1 MRYPEVH
8 RDDTVET
15 IHGEAIA
22 DPYRWLEDGD
32 SAETRAFIEAQN
44 AFAEPILAALP
55 ARAAFRE
62 RVTALLEAP
71 TRGCPWVRGGRV
83 FAWHSDGQNQPV
95 LVVADSVDELDGAP
109 RVLLDPNA
117 LSSDGT
123 VAVTMASVSPDGA
136 LLAYGAADGGS
147 DWRTI
152 RVRDVETGEDLAD
165 EIPWTKWNSAVWLEG
180 GDRGAFSY
188 WAYDE
193 PTDDALTDEMGA
205 GRLMR
210 HEIGADPSA
219 DAVLFSRPDEPR
231 LFARHWPRDDD
242 WFVLSTDTGSSSGN
256 DLRVRRHDE
265 AEYRQLVTGHEQEW
279 NAIGIHDGL
288 LYAVTD
294 ADASRYRLA
303 AFDLA
308 TGDERTI
315 VPEHPE
321 DVLLDAALTASG
333 LVLEYSHDA
342 AHRMQLAS
350 FDGAIGD
357 AVPLGDGVSI
367 TGSEASAHS
376 DTVLVSTQSFVDRG
390 TRHVV
395 EVDGDRLVSHR
406 TLPTPGPAAPAAATH
421 RIRVVSTDGETVP
434 AFVVRPE
441 GDRFAPLGDG
451 PRPTLIWGYGGFNI
465 PMNPGFRAVL
475 AAWVE
480 AGGVLVVPNLRGGGE
495 FGSEWHK
502 AGTKERKQQVFDDL
516 FAVAE
521 HLIDTG
527 LTTPQQLALH
537 GRSNGGLL
545 AGAALTQRPEL
556 WAAVLPGVGV
566 LDMLRFHRFTIGWAW
581 ASDYGD
587 PDEAEAFSYLRRYS
601 PLHNV
606 RSGVVY
612 PPTLITTGDHDDR
625 VVPAHSFK
633 FAAELQRAQA
643 AAAARGEGSG
653 SDERAD
659 APVLLSVDTRAGH
672 GMGKPKDAAAL
683 EFADQL
689 AFAAHHTGLVVD
701 GAPAET
707 VGAGSATVPA
717 SGADGMAGQPA

>member
-1 MRYPEVH
+1 MRYPEVR

-22 DPYRWLEDGD
+22 DPYRWLEDGE
-32 SAETRAFIEAQN
+32 SGQTRDFVAAQN
-44 AFAEPILAALP
+44 ALAEPILAALP
-55 ARAAFRE
+55 ARKAFR
-62 RVTALLEAP
+62 RIVTALLEAP
-71 TRGCPWVRGGRV
+71 TRGCPWQRGDRV

-95 LVVADSVDELDGAP
+95 LVVADSVDELESG

-152 RVRDVETGEDLAD
+152 RIRDVATGEDLAD
-165 EIPWTKWNSAVWLEG
+165 EIPWTKWNGAVWLPG
-180 GDRGAFSY
+180 HRAFSY
-188 WAYDE
+188 WAYDA
-193 PTDDALTDEMGA
+193 PTGDALTDEMGG

-210 HEIGADPSA
+210 HDVGTDAAD
-219 DAVLFSRPDEPR
+219 DAVLFARPDEPR

-256 DLRVRRHDE
+256 DLAVRRHDE
-265 AEYRQLVTGHEQEW
+265 GPEALRQLVTGHEHEW
-279 NAIGIHDGL
+279 NAVGIRDGRL
-288 LYAVTD
+288 FAVTD
-294 ADASRYRLA
+294 EGAARYRLA
-303 AFDLA
+303 AFDLE
-308 TGDERTI
+308 TGAQSTI

-321 DVLLDAALTASG
+321 DVLLDASLTASG

-342 AHRMQLAS
+342 SHRMQLAT
-350 FDGAIGD
+350 FDGELGD

-367 TGSEASAHS
+367 TGSESSARS
-376 DTVLVSTQSFVDRG
+376 TTVFASTQSFVDRG
-390 TRHVV
+390 TRHVI
-395 EVDGDRLVSHR
+395 EVDGDRLVAHR
-406 TLPTPGPAAPAAATH
+406 TLPTPGPAAPAAATE
-421 RIRVVSTDGETVP
+421 RIRVASTDGATVP
-434 AFVVRPE
+434 AFLVRPGE
-441 GDRFAPLGDG
+441 DRSAAVEG

-475 AAWVE
+475 AAWVA

-521 HLIDTG
+521 HLIERG
-527 LTTPQQLALH
+527 VTTRAQLALH

-566 LDMLRFHRFTIGWAW
+566 LDMLRYHRFTIGWAW

-587 PDEAEAFSYLRRYS
+587 PDDPAAHAYLRAYS

-606 RSGVVY
+606 RQGVAY

-643 AAAARGEGSG
+643 AAGLDDPST
-653 SDERAD
+653 D

-689 AFAAHHTGLVVD
+689 AFAAHHTGLVVGSPD
-701 GAPAET
+701 EVLDEPALDAAALDPGAR
-707 VGAGSATVPA
+707 
-717 SGADGMAGQPA
+717 

>member
-1 MRYPEVH
+1 MRYPEVR
-8 RDDTVET
+8 RDGTVET

-55 ARAAFRE
+55 ARSAFRE
-62 RVTALLEAP
+62 RVAALLTAP
-71 TRGCPWVRGGRV
+71 TRGCPWERGGRV
-83 FAWHSDGQNQPV
+83 FAWHGGEQNQPV
-95 LVVADSVDELDGAP
+95 LVVADSIDALEHG

-117 LSSDGT
+117 LSADGT
-123 VAVTMASVSPDGA
+123 VAVNVASVSPDGA
-136 LLAYGAADGGS
+136 LLAYGVSDGGS

-152 RVRDVETGEDLAD
+152 RVRDVATG
-165 EIPWTKWNSAVWLEG
+165 
-180 GDRGAFSY
+180 
-188 WAYDE
+188 
-193 PTDDALTDEMGA
+193 DD
-205 GRLMR
+205 
-210 HEIGADPSA
+210 
-219 DAVLFSRPDEPR
+219 DAVLFARPEEPR
-231 LFARHWPRDDD
+231 LFARHWPRDDE

-256 DLRVRRHDE
+256 DLAVRRHDE
-265 AEYRQLVTGHEQEW
+265 GADALRQLVEGHEHEW
-279 NAIGIHDGL
+279 SAIGIHGGR

-294 ADASRYRLA
+294 EGAPRYRLA

-308 TGDERTI
+308 TGEQSTI
-315 VPEHPE
+315 VPEHDD
-321 DVLLDAALTASG
+321 DVLLDASLTERG

-342 AHRMQLAS
+342 SHRMQLAS
-350 FDGAIGD
+350 LDGELGD
-357 AVPLGDGVSI
+357 AVPLGEGVSI
-367 TGSEASAHS
+367 TGSESSSASG
-376 DTVLVSTQSFVDRG
+376 TVFASTSSFVDRG
-390 TRHVV
+390 TRHVIV
-395 EVDGDRLVSHR
+395 VDGARLLEHR
-406 TLPTPGPAAPAAATH
+406 TLPTPGPAAPRAVTH
-421 RIRVVSTDGETVP
+421 RIRTASSDGQQVP
-434 AFVVRPE
+434 AFLVRPD
-441 GDRFAPLGDG
+441 GDAGDA

-465 PMNPGFRAVL
+465 PMNPAFRAVL
-475 AAWVE
+475 AAWVD

-502 AGTKERKQQVFDDL
+502 GGTKERKQQVFDDL
-516 FAVAE
+516 FAIAE
-521 HLIDTG
+521 HLIESG
-527 LTTPQQLALH
+527 VTTREQLALH

-545 AGAALTQRPEL
+545 AGAALTQRPDL

-566 LDMLRFHRFTIGWAW
+566 LDMLRYHRFTIGWAW

-587 PDEAEAFSYLRRYS
+587 PDEAEAHAYLRAYS

-606 RSGVVY
+606 REGIAY

-643 AAAARGEGSG
+643 ATG
-653 SDERAD
+653 AD

-689 AFAAHHTGLVVD
+689 AFAAHHTGLEIVALD
-701 GAPAET
+701 AE
-707 VGAGSATVPA
+707 VAA
-717 SGADGMAGQPA
+717 

>member
-1 MRYPEVH
+1 MRYPEVR
-8 RDDTVET
+8 RDGTVET

-22 DPYRWLEDGD
+22 DPYRWLEDGESD
-32 SAETRAFIEAQN
+32 QTRAFIEAQN
-44 AFAEPILAALP
+44 AFAEPILAQLP

-62 RVTALLEAP
+62 RLTALLTAP

-83 FAWHSDGQNQPV
+83 FAWHRDGQNQPV
-95 LVVADSVDELDGAP
+95 LVVADSVDELEGA

-117 LSSDGT
+117 LSADGT

-152 RVRDVETGEDLAD
+152 RVRDVATGEDLDD
-165 EIPWTKWNSAVWLEG
+165 ELRWTKWNSAVWLP
-180 GDRGAFSY
+180 GDRAFTY
-188 WAYDE
+188 WAYDA
-193 PTDDALTDEMGA
+193 PTGDALTDEMGA
-205 GRLMR
+205 GFLMR
-210 HEIGADPSA
+210 HDVGTGPAD
-219 DAVLFSRPDEPR
+219 DAVLFHLPDEPR
-231 LFARHWPRDDD
+231 RFARHWPRDDE

-256 DLRVRRHDE
+256 DLAVRRHDE
-265 AEYRQLVTGHEQEW
+265 PADALRQLVTGHEQEW
-279 NAIGIHDGL
+279 NAVGIRDGR

-294 ADASRYRLA
+294 DGAPRYRLA

-308 TGDERTI
+308 TGEEST
-315 VPEHPE
+315 VVAEHPE

-342 AHRMQLAS
+342 SHRMQLADS
-350 FDGAIGD
+350 DGALGD
-357 AVPLGDGVSI
+357 AVPLGADVSI
-367 TGSEASAHS
+367 TGSEASARS
-376 DTVLVSTQSFVDRG
+376 DVVLAETQSFVDRG

-395 EVDGDRLVSHR
+395 EVDGGRLVAHR
-406 TLPTPGPAAPAAATH
+406 TLPTPGPEAPAAATE
-421 RIRVVSTDGETVP
+421 RIRVVSSDGATVL
-434 AFVVRPE
+434 AFVVRPDVV
-441 GDRFAPLGDG
+441 DRMPLDDD

-475 AAWVE
+475 AAWVA

-495 FGSEWHK
+495 FGSAWHK
-502 AGTKERKQQVFDDL
+502 GGTKERKQQVFDDL
-516 FAVAE
+516 YAVAE
-521 HLIDTG
+521 RLIDAG
-527 LTTPQQLALH
+527 ITTPAQLALH

-587 PDEAEAFSYLRRYS
+587 PDEAESFAYLRAYS

-606 RSGVVY
+606 RDGVAY

-633 FAAELQRAQA
+633 FAAALQRAQVA
-643 AAAARGEGSG
+643 SG
-653 SDERAD
+653 SD
-659 APVLLSVDTRAGH
+659 APVLLSIDTRAGH
-672 GMGKPKDAAAL
+672 GMGKPVDAAAL

-689 AFAAHHTGLVVD
+689 AFAAHHTGLEVNALEPDALAVD
-701 GAPAET
+701 ALA
-707 VGAGSATVPA
+707 V
-717 SGADGMAGQPA
+717 SGAEPAATEAGR

>member
-1 MRYPEVH
+1 MRYPEVR
-8 RDDTVET
+8 RDGTVET

-32 SAETRAFIEAQN
+32 SAETHAFIEAQN

-55 ARAAFRE
+55 SRDAFRA
-62 RVTALLEAP
+62 RVSALLTAP
-71 TRGCPWVRGGRV
+71 TRGCPWERGGRV
-83 FAWHSDGQNQPV
+83 FAWHGGEQNQPV
-95 LVVADSVDELDGAP
+95 LVVADSVDGLDGADGEEP

-117 LSSDGT
+117 LSADGT
-123 VAVTMASVSPDGA
+123 VAVNVASVSPDGA
-136 LLAYGAADGGS
+136 LLAYGISDGGS

-152 RVRDVETGEDLAD
+152 RVRDVATGEDLAD
-165 EIPWTKWNSAVWLEG
+165 EIAWSKWNPPVWLPG
-180 GDRGAFSY
+180 GRAFSY
-188 WAYDE
+188 WAYDA
-193 PTDDALTDEMGA
+193 PTGDALTDEMGA

-210 HEIGADPSA
+210 HEIGADPA
-219 DAVLFSRPDEPR
+219 DDAVLFSRPEEPR
-231 LFARHWPRDDD
+231 LFARHWPRDDE

-256 DLRVRRHDE
+256 DLAVRRHGE
-265 AEYRQLVTGHEQEW
+265 GALRQLVEGHDHEW
-279 NAIGIHDGL
+279 SAIGIRGGRL
-288 LYAVTD
+288 FAVTD
-294 ADASRYRLA
+294 EGAPRYRLA

-308 TGDERTI
+308 TGEKSTI

-321 DVLLDAALTASG
+321 DVLLDASLTERG

-342 AHRMQLAS
+342 SHRMQLAS
-350 FDGAIGD
+350 LDGELGD
-357 AVPLGDGVSI
+357 AVPLGEGVSI
-367 TGSEASAHS
+367 TGSESSSGSGTVFASTS
-376 DTVLVSTQSFVDRG
+376 SFVDRG
-390 TRHVV
+390 TRHVIR
-395 EVDGDRLVSHR
+395 VDGARLVEHR
-406 TLPTPGPAAPAAATH
+406 TLATPGPAAPRAVTH
-421 RIRVVSTDGETVP
+421 RIRTASSDGQQVP
-434 AFVVRPE
+434 AFLVRPA
-441 GDRFAPLGDG
+441 GDAGDA

-465 PMNPGFRAVL
+465 PMNPAFRAVL
-475 AAWVE
+475 AAWVD

-502 AGTKERKQQVFDDL
+502 GGTKERKQQVFDDL
-516 FAVAE
+516 FAIAE
-521 HLIDTG
+521 HLIETG
-527 LTTPQQLALH
+527 VTTREQLALH

-566 LDMLRFHRFTIGWAW
+566 LDMLRYHRFTIGWAW

-587 PDEAEAFSYLRRYS
+587 PDEAEAHEYLRAYS

-606 RSGVVY
+606 RAGVAY

-643 AAAARGEGSG
+643 ASAS
-653 SDERAD
+653 D

-689 AFAAHHTGLVVD
+689 AFAAHHTGLEL
-701 GAPAET
+701 A
-707 VGAGSATVPA
+707 
-717 SGADGMAGQPA
+717 

>member
-1 MRYPEVH
+1 MRYPEVS

-15 IHGEAIA
+15 IHGQEVA
-22 DPYRWLEDGD
+22 DPYRWLEDGA

-44 AFAEPILAALP
+44 AFAEPVLAALP

-62 RVTALLEAP
+62 RLTALLEAP

-95 LVVADSVDELDGAP
+95 LVTADSIDELEGG
-109 RVLLDPNA
+109 RVLLDPNL

-123 VAVTMASVSPDGA
+123 VAVTFATVSPDGG
-136 LLAYGAADGGS
+136 LLAYGANDGGS

-152 RVRDVETGEDLAD
+152 RIRDIATGDDLAD
-165 EIPWTKWNSAVWLEG
+165 EIPWTKWNHAVWLP
-180 GDRGAFSY
+180 GDRAFSY
-188 WAYDE
+188 WAYDA
-193 PTDDALTDEMGA
+193 PGGDGLTDEMGA

-210 HEIGADPSA
+210 HEVGTDPAD
-219 DAVLFSRPDEPR
+219 DAVLFARPDEPR

-256 DLRVRRHDE
+256 DLAVRPHDE
-265 AEYRQLVTGHEQEW
+265 GADALRQLVTGHEFEW
-279 NAIGIHDGL
+279 SAVGIRDGR

-294 ADASRYRLA
+294 DGAARYRLD
-303 AFDLA
+303 AFDLT
-308 TGDERTI
+308 TGEQASI

-342 AHRMQLAS
+342 SHRMQLATL
-350 FDGAIGD
+350 GGELGD
-357 AVPLGDGVSI
+357 HVPLGDGVSI
-367 TGSEASAHS
+367 VGSEASGHS
-376 DTVLVSTQSFVDRG
+376 ATVTVLTQSFVDRG

-395 EVDGDRLVSHR
+395 EVDGNRLASHR
-406 TLPTPGPAAPAAATH
+406 TLPTPGPSAPAAVTG
-421 RIRVVSTDGETVP
+421 RIRVISTDGECVP
-434 AFVVRPE
+434 AFVVRPAGASD
-441 GDRFAPLGDG
+441 GDVDASDA
-451 PRPTLIWGYGGFNI
+451 PRPTLMWGYGGFNI

-475 AAWVE
+475 AAWVA

-502 AGTKERKQQVFDDL
+502 GGTKERKQQVFDDL

-521 HLIDTG
+521 HLIETG
-527 LTTPQQLALH
+527 VTTAGQLALH

-566 LDMLRFHRFTIGWAW
+566 LDMLRYHRFTIGWAW

-587 PDEAEAFSYLRRYS
+587 PEEADAFGYLRAYS

-606 RSGVVY
+606 RAGVAY

-633 FAAELQRAQA
+633 FAAELQRALAGGGA
-643 AAAARGEGSG
+643 ATASSTTG
-653 SDERAD
+653 SDGGADPLAD

-689 AFAAHHTGLVVD
+689 AFAAHHTGLQV
-701 GAPAET
+701 PPL
-707 VGAGSATVPA
+707 AGGSSA
-717 SGADGMAGQPA
+717 

>member
-1 MRYPEVH
+1 MRYPEVSRH
-8 RDDTVET
+8 ETVEM
-15 IHGEAIA
+15 IHGEAVA

-44 AFAEPILAALP
+44 AFAEPVLAQLP
-55 ARAAFRE
+55 ARAVFRE
-62 RVTALLEAP
+62 QVTALLEAP
-71 TRGCPWVRGGRV
+71 TRGCPWLRGGRA
-83 FAWHSDGQNQPV
+83 FAWQSDGENQPL
-95 LVVADSVDELDGAP
+95 LVVADSIEALDDAGDGP

-123 VAVTMASVSPDGA
+123 VAVTMASVSPDGK
-136 LLAYGAADGGS
+136 LLAWGAADGGS

-152 RVRDVETGEDLAD
+152 RIRDVATGEDLAD
-165 EIPWTKWNSAVWLEG
+165 EIPWTKWNAAVWL
-180 GDRGAFSY
+180 DSRAFSY
-188 WAYDE
+188 WSYEA
-193 PTDDALTDEMGA
+193 PTGDALTDEMGG

-210 HEIGADPSA
+210 HVVGTDVAD
-219 DAVLFSRPDEPR
+219 DVVLWTDPDQPR
-231 LFARHWPRDDD
+231 MFARHWPRHDR
-242 WFVLSTDTGSSSGN
+242 WFVLSTDTGASSGN
-256 DLRVRRHDE
+256 DLAAGRAGDD
-265 AEYRQLVTGHEQEW
+265 ALTQLVDGHEHEW
-279 NAIGIHDGL
+279 NGVGIRQGR

-294 ADASRYRLA
+294 DGAARYRLA
-303 AFDLA
+303 AFELE
-308 TGDERTI
+308 TGKEST
-315 VPEHPE
+315 VVAEHPE
-321 DVLLDAALTASG
+321 DVLLDASLTASG

-342 AHRMQLAS
+342 SHRMQLAT
-350 FDGAIGD
+350 FDGELGD

-367 TGSEASAHS
+367 TGSDASRDS
-376 DTVLVSTQSFVDRG
+376 NTVLASTSSFVDRG
-390 TRHVV
+390 TRHSI
-395 EVDGDRLVSHR
+395 EVDGARLVSHR
-406 TLPTPGPAAPAAATH
+406 TLPTPGPDAPAATTT
-421 RIRVVSTDGETVP
+421 RIRTVSTDGQTVA
-434 AFVVRPE
+434 AFLVRPE
-441 GDRFAPLGDG
+441 GDDG
-451 PRPTLIWGYGGFNI
+451 SAPRPTLIWGYGGFNI

-475 AAWVE
+475 AAWVA
-480 AGGVLVVPNLRGGGE
+480 AGGALVVPNLRGGGE

-502 AGTKERKQQVFDDL
+502 GGTKDRKQQVFDDL
-516 FAVAE
+516 FAIAE
-521 HLIDTG
+521 HLVATG
-527 LTTPQQLALH
+527 VTTSEQLALH

-587 PDEAEAFSYLRRYS
+587 PDDAEAHAYLRAYS
-601 PLHNV
+601 PLHRV
-606 RSGVVY
+606 REGVAY

-643 AAAARGEGSG
+643 ASG
-653 SDERAD
+653 SD

-701 GAPAET
+701 A
-707 VGAGSATVPA
+707 VPA
-717 SGADGMAGQPA
+717 ATPAAERADVGTDTSTARVQA

>member
-1 MRYPEVH
+1 MRYPEVR
-8 RDDTVET
+8 RDKTVELV
-15 IHGEAIA
+15 HGEAIA

-44 AFAEPILAALP
+44 AFAEPVLAALP
-55 ARAAFRE
+55 ARAAFRD
-62 RVTALLEAP
+62 RLTALLEAP
-71 TRGCPWVRGGRV
+71 TRGCPWMRGGRV

-95 LVVADSVDELDGAP
+95 LVVADSVDGLEGTGAEQP

-117 LSSDGT
+117 LSADGT
-123 VAVTMASVSPDGA
+123 VAVTMASVSPDGR

-152 RVRDVETGEDLAD
+152 RIRDVATGDDLAD
-165 EIPWTKWNSAVWLEG
+165 EIPWTKWNSAVWF
-180 GDRGAFSY
+180 DDASFSY
-188 WAYDE
+188 WAYE
-193 PTDDALTDEMGA
+193 APTGDALTDEMGA
-205 GRLMR
+205 GRLLAHR
-210 HEIGADPSA
+210 VGTDVAQDTTLWANPE
-219 DAVLFSRPDEPR
+219 EPR
-231 LFARHWPRDDD
+231 MFARHWPRDDT

-256 DLRVRRHDE
+256 DLAVGRHGDD
-265 AEYRQLVTGHEQEW
+265 ALTQLVEGHEHEW
-279 NAIGIHDGL
+279 SAIGVREGR

-294 ADASRYRLA
+294 AGAARYRLA
-303 AFDLA
+303 VLDPE
-308 TGDERTI
+308 TGAESTL

-321 DVLLDAALTASG
+321 DVLLDASLTASG
-333 LVLEYSHDA
+333 IVLEYSHDA
-342 AHRMQLAS
+342 SHRMQLAT
-350 FDGAIGD
+350 FDGLLGD
-357 AVPLGDGVSI
+357 VVPLGDGISI
-367 TGSEASAHS
+367 TGSDATSASS
-376 DTVLVSTQSFVDRG
+376 TVLVSTQSFVDRG
-390 TRHVV
+390 TRHVI
-395 EVDGDRLVSHR
+395 ETDGASLVSHR
-406 TLPTPGPAAPAAATH
+406 TLATPGPAAPAATTQ
-421 RIRVVSTDGETVP
+421 RIRTASSDGEIVP
-434 AFVVRPE
+434 AFLVRPE
-441 GDRFAPLGDG
+441 GDAGETH
-451 PRPTLIWGYGGFNI
+451 RPTLIWGYGGFNI

-475 AAWVE
+475 AAWVG

-502 AGTKERKQQVFDDL
+502 GGTKERKQQVFDDL
-516 FAVAE
+516 FAIAE
-521 HLIDTG
+521 HLIATG
-527 LTTPQQLALH
+527 VTTPAQLALH

-587 PDEAEAFSYLRRYS
+587 PDDAEAHRALRAYS
-601 PLHNV
+601 PLHAV
-606 RSGVVY
+606 RDDVDY

-643 AAAARGEGSG
+643 G
-653 SDERAD
+653 RATTTD

-689 AFAAHHTGLVVD
+689 AFAAHHTGL
-701 GAPAET
+701 AL
-707 VGAGSATVPA
+707 
-717 SGADGMAGQPA
+717 

>member
-55 ARAAFRE
+55 AREAFRE
-62 RVTALLEAP
+62 RVTALLTAP
-71 TRGCPWVRGGRV
+71 TRGCPWQRGGRV

-95 LVVADSVDELDGAP
+95 LVTAESVDELEGAGAAGP
-109 RVLLDPNA
+109 SVLLDPNA
-117 LSSDGT
+117 LSPDGT
-123 VAVTMASVSPDGA
+123 VAVTAASVSPDGA
-136 LLAYGAADGGS
+136 LLAYGLADGGS

-152 RVRDVETGEDLAD
+152 RVRDVATGDDLAD
-165 EIPWTKWNSAVWLEG
+165 EIPWTKWNSPVWLP
-180 GDRGAFSY
+180 GDRAFTY
-188 WAYDE
+188 WAYDA
-193 PTDDALTDEMGA
+193 PTGDALTDEMGA
-205 GRLMR
+205 GRLLR
-210 HEIGADPSA
+210 HEVGTPVAD
-219 DAVLFSRPDEPR
+219 DVVLVSRPDQPR
-231 LFARHWPRDDD
+231 LFARHWPRDDE

-256 DLRVRRHDE
+256 DLAVRRQDGT
-265 AEYRQLVTGHEQEW
+265 ADALRQLVTGHEHEW
-279 NAIGIHDGL
+279 NAVGIRDGH

-294 ADASRYRLA
+294 DGSPRYRLD

-308 TGDERTI
+308 TLERRTV
-315 VPEHPE
+315 VPEHDE
-321 DVLLDAALTASG
+321 DVLLDASLTDAG

-342 AHRMQLAS
+342 SHRMQLAT
-350 FDGAIGD
+350 FEGELGD

-367 TGSEASAHS
+367 AGSDTS
-376 DTVLVSTQSFVDRG
+376 DTSGTVLVETTSFVDRG

-395 EVDGDRLVSHR
+395 EVEGARLVAHR
-406 TLPTPGPAAPAAATH
+406 TLPAPGPAAAAAVTD
-421 RIRVVSTDGETVP
+421 RIRTASTDGETVP
-434 AFVVRPE
+434 AFVVRPA
-441 GDRFAPLGDG
+441 GAAADG
-451 PRPTLIWGYGGFNI
+451 PRPTLVWGYGGFNI

-495 FGSEWHK
+495 FGSDWHK
-502 AGTKERKQQVFDDL
+502 GGTKERKQQVFDDL
-516 FAVAE
+516 FAIAE
-521 HLIDTG
+521 HLIATG
-527 LTTPQQLALH
+527 VTTREQLALH

-566 LDMLRFHRFTIGWAW
+566 LDMLRYHRFTIGWAW

-587 PDEAEAFSYLRRYS
+587 PDEAEAHASLRAYS

-606 RSGVVY
+606 REGVAY

-633 FAAELQRAQA
+633 FAAELQRAQQA
-643 AAAARGEGSG
+643 TG
-653 SDERAD
+653 AD
-659 APVLLSVDTRAGH
+659 APVLLSIDTRAGH

-689 AFAAHHTGLVVD
+689 AFAAHHTGLEVEP
-701 GAPAET
+701 PAE
-707 VGAGSATVPA
+707 GAGRPLEQEVLA
-717 SGADGMAGQPA
+717 

>member
-1 MRYPEVH
+1 MRYPEVR

-15 IHGEAIA
+15 IHGEEVA

-44 AFAEPILAALP
+44 AFAEPVLAQLP

-62 RVTALLEAP
+62 RLTALLEAP
-71 TRGCPWVRGGRV
+71 TRGCPWVRGGRA

-95 LVVADSVDELDGAP
+95 LVVADSVDGLEGSGDAAP
-109 RVLLDPNA
+109 RVLLDPNV
-117 LSSDGT
+117 LSADGT

-152 RVRDVETGEDLAD
+152 RIRDIATGDDLAD
-165 EIPWTKWNSAVWLEG
+165 EIPWTKWNSAVWLPG
-180 GDRGAFSY
+180 ARAFSY
-188 WAYDE
+188 WAYDA
-193 PTDDALTDEMGA
+193 PTGDALTDEMGA

-210 HEIGADPSA
+210 HETGADVA
-219 DAVLFSRPDEPR
+219 DDAVLFARPDEPR
-231 LFARHWPRDDD
+231 MFARHWPRDDT
-242 WFVLSTDTGSSSGN
+242 WLVLSTDTGSSSGN
-256 DLRVRRHDE
+256 DLAVARHGDDGLT
-265 AEYRQLVTGHEQEW
+265 QLVDGHEHEW
-279 NAIGIHDGL
+279 NAIGVRQGR

-294 ADASRYRLA
+294 EGAARYRLA
-303 AFDLA
+303 VFDLE
-308 TGDERTI
+308 TGRESTI

-321 DVLLDAALTASG
+321 DVLLDASLTASG

-342 AHRMQLAS
+342 SHRMQLAT
-350 FDGAIGD
+350 FDGELGD

-367 TGSEASAHS
+367 IGSDAGKDS

-390 TRHVV
+390 TRHVI
-395 EVDGDRLVSHR
+395 EVDGARLVSHR
-406 TLPTPGPAAPAAATH
+406 TLPTPGPAAPAAVTH
-421 RIRVVSTDGETVP
+421 RIRTVSTDGVEVP
-434 AFVVRPE
+434 AFLVRPADDP
-441 GDRFAPLGDG
+441 GDAA
-451 PRPTLIWGYGGFNI
+451 RPTLIWGYGGFNI

-475 AAWVE
+475 AAWVA

-502 AGTKERKQQVFDDL
+502 GGTKERKQQVFDDL
-516 FAVAE
+516 FAIAE
-521 HLIDTG
+521 HLIATG
-527 LTTPQQLALH
+527 VTSVTQLALH

-566 LDMLRFHRFTIGWAW
+566 LDMLRYHRFTIGWAW

-587 PDEAEAFSYLRRYS
+587 PDEADAHRYLRAYS

-606 RSGVVY
+606 PTGVAY

-643 AAAARGEGSG
+643 AGQTGEG
-653 SDERAD
+653 AD
-659 APVLLSVDTRAGH
+659 APVLLSIDTRAGH

-689 AFAAHHTGLVVD
+689 AFAARHTGLVVAATD
-701 GAPAET
+701 
-707 VGAGSATVPA
+707 GAGSSRQA
-717 SGADGMAGQPA
+717 GAGLVAAAPEAGPEPRA

>member
-1 MRYPEVH
+1 MRYPEVTRH
-8 RDDTVET
+8 ETVDT

-22 DPYRWLEDGD
+22 DPYRWLEDGE

-44 AFAEPILAALP
+44 AFAEPFLAALP
-55 ARAAFRE
+55 GRDAFRE

-95 LVVADSVDELDGAP
+95 LVVADEVDALDATGEGAP

-117 LSSDGT
+117 LSADGT

-152 RVRDVETGEDLAD
+152 RIRDVTTGDDLSD
-165 EIPWTKWNSAVWLEG
+165 ELRWTKWNHAVWLPGE
-180 GDRGAFSY
+180 RAFSY

-193 PTDDALTDEMGA
+193 PTGDALTDEMGA

-210 HEIGADPSA
+210 HEIGIPQAD
-219 DAVLFSRPDEPR
+219 DTVLFARPDEPR
-231 LFARHWPRDDD
+231 LFARHWPRDDE

-256 DLRVRRHDE
+256 DLAVRRHDE
-265 AEYRQLVTGHEQEW
+265 GADALLQLVTGHEQEW
-279 NAIGIHDGL
+279 NAVGIRDGKL
-288 LYAVTD
+288 FAVTD
-294 ADASRYRLA
+294 DGAARYRLA

-308 TGDERTI
+308 TGAQMTV
-315 VPEHPE
+315 VPEHE
-321 DVLLDAALTASG
+321 TDVLLDAALTASG

-342 AHRMQLAS
+342 SHRMQLATD
-350 FDGAIGD
+350 DGELGD
-357 AVPLGDGVSI
+357 TVPLGAGVSI
-367 TGSEASAHS
+367 TGSEASGAS
-376 DTVLVSTQSFVDRG
+376 DTVFVATQSFVDRG

-395 EVDGDRLVSHR
+395 EVAGARLVSHR
-406 TLPTPGPAAPAAATH
+406 ALPTPGPSAPAVLTE

-434 AFVVRPE
+434 AFVVRPGAGAAE
-441 GDRFAPLGDG
+441 GDGAGAAEGDGAGTADADGAAAAGGPATDSGG

-465 PMNPGFRAVL
+465 PMNPGFRPVL
-475 AAWVE
+475 AAWVA
-480 AGGVLVVPNLRGGGE
+480 AGGTLVVPNVRGGGE

-502 AGTKERKQQVFDDL
+502 GGTKERKQQVFDDL
-516 FAVAE
+516 YAVAE
-521 HLIDTG
+521 HLIDVG
-527 LTTPQQLALH
+527 LTTREQLALH

-587 PDEAEAFSYLRRYS
+587 PDDAEAFDYLRAYS

-606 RSGVVY
+606 REGIAY

-633 FAAELQRAQA
+633 FAAELQRAQQ
-643 AAAARGEGSG
+643 GTG
-653 SDERAD
+653 AD

-689 AFAAHHTGLVVD
+689 AFAAHHTGLIV
-701 GAPAET
+701 GERS
-707 VGAGSATVPA
+707 GAGA
-717 SGADGMAGQPA
+717 

>member
-1 MRYPEVH
+1 MRYPEVK
-8 RDDTVET
+8 RDSTVEQV
-15 IHGEAIA
+15 HGEAIA

-55 ARAAFRE
+55 ARGAFRALL
-62 RVTALLEAP
+62 TGLLEAP
-71 TRGCPWVRGGRV
+71 TRGCPWIRGGRA

-95 LVVADSVDELDGAP
+95 LITADSVDELEGG

-117 LSSDGT
+117 LSDDGT
-123 VAVTMASVSPDGA
+123 VAVTVASVSPDGA
-136 LLAYGAADGGS
+136 LLAYGLADGGS

-152 RVRDVETGEDLAD
+152 RVRDVATGEDLGD
-165 EIPWTKWNSAVWLEG
+165 EIPWSKWNSPVWLP
-180 GDRGAFSY
+180 GDRAFSY
-188 WAYDE
+188 WAYDA
-193 PTDDALTDEMGA
+193 PTGDALTEEMGA

-210 HEIGADPSA
+210 HEIGADVA
-219 DAVLFSRPDEPR
+219 DDAILFSRPDEAR
-231 LFARHWPRDDD
+231 LFARHWPRHDE

-256 DLRVRRHDE
+256 DLAARRHGDE
-265 AEYRQLVTGHEQEW
+265 ALRQLVTGNEHEW
-279 NAIGIHDGL
+279 NAIGVRDGRL
-288 LYAVTD
+288 FAVTD
-294 ADASRYRLA
+294 EGAPRYRLA
-303 AFDLA
+303 AFDLT
-308 TGDERTI
+308 TGEQRAV

-342 AHRMQLAS
+342 SHRMQLATL
-350 FDGAIGD
+350 DGELGD
-357 AVPLGDGVSI
+357 HVPLGEGVSI
-367 TGSEASAHS
+367 TGSETSATS
-376 DTVLVSTQSFVDRG
+376 DRVLVSTSSFVDRG

-395 EVDGDRLVSHR
+395 ETHGARLVAHR
-406 TLPTPGPAAPAAATH
+406 TLPTPGPAAPAATTT
-421 RIRVVSTDGETVP
+421 RVRTASSDGATVP
-434 AFVVRPE
+434 AFLVRPE
-441 GDRFAPLGDG
+441 GDAGDA

-475 AAWVE
+475 AAWVA

-502 AGTKERKQQVFDDL
+502 GGTKERKQQVFDDL
-516 FAVAE
+516 YAIAE
-521 HLIDTG
+521 HLVATG
-527 LTTPQQLALH
+527 VTSPEQLALH

-566 LDMLRFHRFTIGWAW
+566 LDMLRYHRFTIGWAW

-587 PDEAEAFSYLRRYS
+587 PDEPQAHPYLRAYS

-606 RSGVVY
+606 REGVAH

-633 FAAELQRAQA
+633 FAAELQRAQQA
-643 AAAARGEGSG
+643 SG
-653 SDERAD
+653 SD

-689 AFAAHHTGLVVD
+689 AFAAHHTGLGVQELDAPGLDARGLEVPGREVD
-701 GAPAET
+701 DSRAAGA
-707 VGAGSATVPA
+707 
-717 SGADGMAGQPA
+717 